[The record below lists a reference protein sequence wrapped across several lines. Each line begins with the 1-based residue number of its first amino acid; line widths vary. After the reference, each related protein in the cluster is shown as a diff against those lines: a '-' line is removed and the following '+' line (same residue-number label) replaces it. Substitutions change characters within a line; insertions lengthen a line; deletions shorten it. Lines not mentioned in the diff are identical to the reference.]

1 MAKGT
6 GKPAVLIV
14 DDDCL
19 MREMISVIL
28 RRSGRVRTYR
38 AATNAEGLRKARRY
52 RISAVIS
59 DIGRPRGDGFGF
71 LEEFRG
77 EFPRIPVV
85 ISSGRVMKD
94 YWQRCKRLG
103 VFAFLPKPYQP
114 EELVR
119 VVEQA
124 LCDAGRSSRA

>member
-1 MAKGT
+1 MAKGPRE
-6 GKPAVLIV
+6 PAVLVV
-14 DDDCL
+14 DDDWVV
-19 MREMISVIL
+19 REMISLIL
-28 RRSGRVRTYR
+28 KRFARVRTYW
-38 AATNAEGLRKARRY
+38 AANNAEGLRKARRY

-59 DIGRPRGDGFGF
+59 DIGRQRGDGFGF